1 MRKGIAKVTAGPA
14 AGVARA
20 TMAGLALAAVAT
32 CASAGGG
39 AVGSVRLS
47 PPQPA
52 HGDDQSIAWPFTL
65 VHGGDAETV
74 ADFHLR
80 IEDGGALLGVRPDRE
95 NPDPGA
101 RFEWRG
107 EIRGGEAY
115 WIGDPLI
122 PGDGVTLTIL
132 VRPDAGSEPRL
143 RVVTWPTDGR
153 DQRVGPDTRA
163 IWTYDTASRE
173 TSAETC

>member
-1 MRKGIAKVTAGPA
+1 MKGIAKEAVSPA
-14 AGVARA
+14 AWIALFVAGA
-20 TMAGLALAAVAT
+20 
-32 CASAGGG
+32 CASAGSGV
-39 AVGSVRLS
+39 VGSVRLS

-80 IEDGGALLGVRPDRE
+80 IEDGGVLLAVRPDTE

-107 EIRGGEAY
+107 EIRDGEAY

-132 VRPDAGSEPRL
+132 VRPDAGSGPRL
-143 RVVTWPTDGR
+143 RVVHWPTDGR
-153 DQRVGPDTRA
+153 DQRVGPDTCA
-163 IWTYDTASRE
+163 IWTYDPDSRA
-173 TSAETC
+173 TSTEAC

>member
-1 MRKGIAKVTAGPA
+1 MKKGIAKGAAGPVA
-14 AGVARA
+14 WVALLVAGA
-20 TMAGLALAAVAT
+20 
-32 CASAGGG
+32 CASAGAG
-39 AVGSVRLS
+39 AVGLVQLA

-74 ADFHLR
+74 ADFHLQ

-107 EIRGGEAY
+107 EIRSGQAY
-115 WIGDPLI
+115 WIGDPLV

-143 RVVTWPTDGR
+143 RVVHWPTDGR
-153 DQRVGPDTRA
+153 DQRVGPDTCA
-163 IWTYDTASRE
+163 IWTYDTESRE
-173 TSAETC
+173 TSSEAC

>member
-1 MRKGIAKVTAGPA
+1 MKKGIAKGAAGPA
-14 AGVARA
+14 AWIALVVAGA
-20 TMAGLALAAVAT
+20 

-39 AVGSVRLS
+39 AVGTVRLS

-101 RFEWRG
+101 RFQWRG
-107 EIRGGEAY
+107 EIRNGQAY

-132 VRPDAGSEPRL
+132 VKPDPGSEPRL
-143 RVVTWPTDGR
+143 RVVHWPTDGR
-153 DQRVGPDTRA
+153 DQPVGPETCA
-163 IWTYDTASRE
+163 IWSYDTESRKAATE
-173 TSAETC
+173 AC

>member
-1 MRKGIAKVTAGPA
+1 MR
-14 AGVARA
+14 RR
-20 TMAGLALAAVAT
+20 AGLWTWMAISTTA

-39 AVGSVRLS
+39 AVGVVNLA

-52 HGDDQSIAWPFTL
+52 HGDDQSIAWPFTV
-65 VHGGDAETV
+65 VHGGGDETL

-80 IEDGGALLGVRPDRE
+80 IEDGGELVGLRPDAE

-101 RFEWRG
+101 RFRWRG
-107 EIRGGEAY
+107 ELRSGVAY

-132 VRPDAGSEPRL
+132 VRPDAGVDPRL
-143 RVVTWPTDGR
+143 RVVHWPTDGR
-153 DQRVGPDTRA
+153 DEPVGPETCQ
-163 IWTYDTASRE
+163 IWSYDTGSRE
-173 TSAETC
+173 ATTEPC

>member
-1 MRKGIAKVTAGPA
+1 MRKDVAKRAARSAAHDAGGTIAVFALSIL
-14 AGVARA
+14 VA
-20 TMAGLALAAVAT
+20 
-32 CASAGGG
+32 CASTGSGG
-39 AVGSVRLS
+39 VGSVRLS

-65 VHGGDAETV
+65 VHGGDAETL

-107 EIRGGEAY
+107 EIRSGQAY
-115 WIGDPLI
+115 WIGDPLV

-143 RVVTWPTDGR
+143 RVVHWPTDGR
-153 DQRVGPDTRA
+153 DQPVGPETCEV
-163 IWTYDTASRE
+163 WSYDTESRE
-173 TSAETC
+173 TSTEAC

>member
-1 MRKGIAKVTAGPA
+1 MKKGIAKRVAGPA
-14 AGVARA
+14 AWIALMVTGACA
-20 TMAGLALAAVAT
+20 T
-32 CASAGGG
+32 AGGG

-65 VHGGDAETV
+65 VHGGDAEVV

-101 RFEWRG
+101 RFQWRG
-107 EIRGGEAY
+107 EIRSGQAY
-115 WIGDPLI
+115 WVGDPLI

-132 VRPDAGSEPRL
+132 VRPEPGSEPRL
-143 RVVTWPTDGR
+143 RVVHWPTDGR
-153 DQRVGPDTRA
+153 DQPVGPETCA
-163 IWTYDTASRE
+163 IWIYDTESRE
-173 TSAETC
+173 SAIEAC

>member
-1 MRKGIAKVTAGPA
+1 MKERITARIVGTVSLVVQVA
-14 AGVARA
+14 AGCA
-20 TMAGLALAAVAT
+20 T
-32 CASAGGG
+32 AGGG
-39 AVGSVRLS
+39 PVGSVQLS

-52 HGDDQSIAWPFTL
+52 HGDDQAIAWPFTL
-65 VHGGDAETV
+65 VHGGQAETV

-80 IEDGGALLGVRPDRE
+80 IEDGGALLGVRPDGE

-107 EIRGGEAY
+107 EIRNGQAY

-132 VRPDAGSEPRL
+132 VRPDAGTEPRL
-143 RVVTWPTDGR
+143 RVVHWPTDGR
-153 DQRVGPDTRA
+153 DQPVGPETCA
-163 IWTYDTASRE
+163 IWTYDTESRE
-173 TSAETC
+173 TGTETC

>member
-1 MRKGIAKVTAGPA
+1 MKRDSAK
-14 AGVARA
+14 GVAARWI
-20 TMAGLALAAVAT
+20 AGAVFSSIALASVAG

-39 AVGSVRLS
+39 PVGSVRLA

-52 HGDDQSIAWPFTL
+52 HGDDLSIAWPFTL
-65 VHGGDAETV
+65 IHGGGAETV

-80 IEDGGALLGVRPDRE
+80 IEDGGDLLGVRPDRE
-95 NPDPGA
+95 TPDPGA

-107 EIRGGEAY
+107 EIQGGQAY
-115 WIGDPLI
+115 GIGDPLG

-143 RVVTWPTDGR
+143 RVVHWPTDGR
-153 DQRVGPDTRA
+153 DQPVGPETCA
-163 IWTYDTASRE
+163 IWTYDTESRE
-173 TSAETC
+173 TATETC

>member
-1 MRKGIAKVTAGPA
+1 MKKGIAKGAAGPA
-14 AGVARA
+14 AWIGLVVAGA
-20 TMAGLALAAVAT
+20 

-39 AVGSVRLS
+39 AVGSVRIS

-80 IEDGGALLGVRPDRE
+80 IENGGVLLGVRPDRE

-107 EIRGGEAY
+107 EVRSGQAY

-122 PGDGVTLTIL
+122 PGDGVTLTIQ
-132 VRPDAGSEPRL
+132 VRPDPGSAPRL
-143 RVVTWPTDGR
+143 RVDHWPTDGR
-153 DQRVGPDTRA
+153 DRPVGPETCA
-163 IWTYDTASRE
+163 IWSYDADIRVTA
-173 TSAETC
+173 TETC

>member
-1 MRKGIAKVTAGPA
+1 V
-14 AGVARA
+14 
-20 TMAGLALAAVAT
+20 
-32 CASAGGG
+32 G
-39 AVGSVRLS
+39 AVRLS

-65 VHGGDAETV
+65 VHGGSAETV

-80 IEDGGALLGVRPDRE
+80 IEEGGVLLGVRPDGE

-143 RVVTWPTDGR
+143 TVVHWPTDGR
-153 DQRVGPDTRA
+153 DERVGPDTCA
-163 IWTYDTASRE
+163 IWRYDTRSRE
-173 TSAETC
+173 VSSEAC